1 MSIQVSISDEYTG
14 DVHPADD
21 HHGVRAQRRTLDDA
35 TIVKFSVGP
44 MDNNVY
50 VVTDA
55 ATGRSLL
62 IDAANDPDSI
72 LALLDVLPGE
82 LTQIVTTHGHFD
94 HWQGLVDVHRAMGVP
109 TAAGEA
115 DAPELPVPAD
125 RLLHD
130 GDTLDVGDLTLDVI
144 HLVGHTPGSVALALT
159 ERGGR
164 VHLFTGDSLFP
175 GGVGKTW
182 QPGDFEI
189 LLNDVETKIFG
200 RYDDDAVV
208 YPGHGKDTVLGAER
222 PHLGE
227 WRERGW

>member
-1 MSIQVSISDEYTG
+1 MSIQVTISDDYTG
-14 DVHPADD
+14 DTTPAED
-21 HHGVRAQRRTLDDA
+21 HHGVTAQRRTLDGA
-35 TIVKFSVGP
+35 SVVKLSVGP

-50 VVTDA
+50 VVTDTA
-55 ATGRSLL
+55 SGKSLL
-62 IDAANDPDSI
+62 IDAANDPQSI
-72 LALLDVLPGE
+72 LGLLDALDGR

-94 HWQGLVDVHRAMGVP
+94 HWQGLEEVVRVQQVP

-115 DAPELPVPAD
+115 DAAELPLAPD

-130 GDTLDVGDLTLDVI
+130 GDTLTVGGLELSVI

-159 ERGGR
+159 EPGGR
-164 VHLFTGDSLFP
+164 THLFTGDSLFP

-189 LLNDVETKIFG
+189 LLGDVETKLFARFG
-200 RYDDDAVV
+200 DDTVV
-208 YPGHGKDTVLGAER
+208 YPGHGKDTTLGTER

>member
-1 MSIQVSISDEYTG
+1 MSIEVGISDEYTG
-14 DVHPADD
+14 DVSPAED
-21 HHGVRAQRRTLDDA
+21 HHGVHAQRRTLDDA
-35 TIVKFSVGP
+35 TIVKMSVGP

-50 VVTDA
+50 VVTDT
-55 ATGRSLL
+55 ATGRRLL

-72 LALLDVLPGE
+72 LALLDALPGE
-82 LTQIVTTHGHFD
+82 LTQIVTTHGHAD
-94 HWQGLVDVHRAMGVP
+94 HWQALEAVDAATRVP
-109 TAAGEA
+109 TAAGAA
-115 DAPELPVPAD
+115 DAPELPVAPD

-130 GDTLDVGDLTLDVI
+130 GDTLSVGDLTLDVI

-159 ERGGR
+159 EAGGR

-189 LLNDVETKIFG
+189 LLGDVETKLFG
-200 RYDDDAVV
+200 RYGDDTVV
-208 YPGHGKDTVLGAER
+208 YPGHGKDTTLGAER
-222 PHLGE
+222 PHLPA